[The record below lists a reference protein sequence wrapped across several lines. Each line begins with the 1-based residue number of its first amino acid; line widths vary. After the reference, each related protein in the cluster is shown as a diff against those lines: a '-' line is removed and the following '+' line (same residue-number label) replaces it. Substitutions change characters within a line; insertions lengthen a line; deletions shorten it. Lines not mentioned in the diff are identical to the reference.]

1 MFFFFSWRRQTV
13 GFHFGLSVFS
23 FVITAKYL
31 KIREFSE
38 DYIYNNKTTTNGCS
52 YLILLYHFTK

>member
-1 MFFFFSWRRQTV
+1 M